1 MRSDERAYL
10 QLKLLSNIVKQLI
23 VEEHLPSSP
32 TEKFVTTQR
41 ETVLATQSLVIGDRE
56 QTCKRLFRPVAP
68 CSSIQRSAGVD
79 DSIHI
84 RRDFV
89 DNR

>member
-1 MRSDERAYL
+1 MRRDERAYL
-10 QLKLLSNIVKQLI
+10 QLKSLSNTVKQLT
-23 VEEHLPSSP
+23 VEQHLPSSP
-32 TEKFVTTQR
+32 TEKFITTQR
-41 ETVLATQSLVIGDRE
+41 EAVLATQSLVIGDRE
-56 QTCKRLFRPVAP
+56 QTCKRMFRSVAA